1 VIIEPVPLRM
11 KKENSQYNADNQGL
25 QELREILMNALKED
39 KFSKAYKLAKEM
51 VQNDQD
57 IHLMEEGIEYHVKVF
72 NFLTKE
78 EVSKHL
84 FDVFTYVVA
93 EDWLYTKNIKA

>member
-1 VIIEPVPLRM
+1 LT
-11 KKENSQYNADNQGL
+11 
-25 QELREILMNALKED
+25 NALGVD
-39 KFSKAYKLAKEM
+39 KFFKAYKLAKEM
-51 VQNDQD
+51 VENDTD

-72 NFLTKE
+72 YFLTKE

-93 EDWLYTKNIKA
+93 EDWIQTKSFIKP